1 MTDFNSVTPTKP
13 IFSPPRLYIWAM
25 DVDRKT
31 TCFVPNLL
39 CLWCD
44 LLSNRLKDMESGKRP
59 AKEALDES
67 MPPHQRLRYQE
78 NATRD
83 LGQMDFHLNVL

>member
-1 MTDFNSVTPTKP
+1 
-13 IFSPPRLYIWAM
+13 
-25 DVDRKT
+25 
-31 TCFVPNLL
+31 
-39 CLWCD
+39 
-44 LLSNRLKDMESGKRP
+44 MESGKRP

-83 LGQMDFHLNVL
+83 LGQMDLYLNTLQDALTISEHRADSTQARLAEAEARIMGEMPTTTFYFFLVLSSRS